1 MSMTAADCIRISEL
15 DCYVAGSMA
24 DGEAAELE
32 QHIHQCA
39 RCLARLSELLGV
51 DCSESMGSF
60 TTAVLSATATP
71 QPAATHHG
79 SWYANFPQ
87 RADAL
92 SRYKPLRI
100 SGAGGAGIVWEAW
113 DELMKRTVAVKL
125 LPSDRSSPSEV
136 ARFLQE
142 ANVLARLSHPNIVS
156 VYELTYHE
164 GRLAIVMEYISGR
177 TLAEQ
182 IRGGPVSETEAINA
196 LCVIAGALDHAH
208 HNGVIHRDLKP
219 SNLLLRWREPLGDH
233 TQVLGN
239 AEIKVSD
246 FGLARV
252 MDQQGM
258 TQTGQR
264 LGTPTYMAPEQVA
277 GDVAA
282 IGVCTD
288 IHGLGAILYELLTGR
303 PPFTSSDPLVTM
315 AMIRQNEPVSPR
327 LLQPKLSREI
337 ELICLKCLAKSPGHR
352 YESAAALLGDLQ
364 ALLAGQPISARPIGP
379 VRQSIRWAIRN
390 KALAASAGVAVLS
403 VAALIHQS
411 VSFAWTQKR
420 MRDESVVMER
430 SANQKAVAAEQA
442 SQTAQA
448 YAKALRDQ
456 LRSTIAELE
465 YVQHYLESTGAL
477 PITDAASAER
487 RAIVMNTT
495 LRAYENYLQ
504 FVGVDK
510 SLQTEDLPIATRHVQ
525 LAKSLNPD
533 RDLQPQLARI
543 ADCIRRLT
551 DSDHNDPT
559 IRDAEIL
566 YNFTAARDHWDR
578 GRSLESAECF
588 VQAAKLTS
596 SATDSYT
603 PGDSRHIIML
613 RNESMFLEGA
623 SAMYSTQ
630 ELHQKAIDAALNVC
644 RIREHIISLG
654 SANDEDTLQLIH
666 SRLLLA
672 RQYRR
677 ISDIRLADLAV
688 KSALTAAQELRDQKP
703 ARAAEIDTLLE
714 KHRDVLDSNPNATS
728 L

>member
-1 MSMTAADCIRISEL
+1 MTAADCIRISEL
-15 DCYVAGSMA
+15 DCYVAGAMT
-24 DGEAAELE
+24 DGEAADLEL
-32 QHIHQCA
+32 HIHRCSC
-39 RCLARLSELLGV
+39 CLARLSELLGV
-51 DCSESMGSF
+51 DCSDTFESYTNS
-60 TTAVLSATATP
+60 VLSATEKQ
-71 QPAATHHG
+71 QPAAAQPS
-79 SWYANFPQ
+79 SWDAYFPQ
-87 RADAL
+87 RPDAI

-136 ARFLQE
+136 ARFLRE
-142 ANVLARLSHPNIVS
+142 ANVLARLSHPNIVA

-164 GRLAIVMEYISGR
+164 GRLAIVMEYVSGR

-182 IRGGPVSETEAINA
+182 IRGEPVSETEAISA
-196 LCVIAGALDHAH
+196 LCLIAGALDHAH

-219 SNLLLRWREPLGDH
+219 SNLLLRWREPLSDH
-233 TQVLGN
+233 SQVLGN

-258 TQTGQR
+258 TQNGQR
-264 LGTPTYMAPEQVA
+264 LGTPAYMAPEQVA

-288 IHGLGAILYELLTGR
+288 IYGAGAILYELLTGR

-337 ELICLKCLAKSPGHR
+337 ELICLKCLAKLPGHR
-352 YESAAALLGDLQ
+352 YESAAALLRDLQ

-379 VRQSIRWAIRN
+379 IRQAIRWAVRN
-390 KALAASAGVAVLS
+390 KALAVSAGVAVLAI
-403 VAALIHQS
+403 AALVHQS
-411 VSFAWTQKR
+411 VTFAWTQKR
-420 MRDESVVMER
+420 MRDKSVMMEQ
-430 SANQKAVAAEQA
+430 SANQKALAAEQA
-442 SQTAQA
+442 AQTAEV
-448 YAKALRDQ
+448 YATALRDQ

-477 PITDAASAER
+477 PVTDAASAER

-495 LRAYENYLQ
+495 LRAYENYLS

-510 SLQTEDLPIATRHVQ
+510 ALQTEDLEIATRHVQ
-525 LAKSLNPD
+525 LAKSLYPD

-543 ADCIRRLT
+543 ADCIGRLRT
-551 DSDHNDPT
+551 SDHSDPA

-566 YNFTAARDHWDR
+566 YYYTAARDHWDR

-588 VQAAKLTS
+588 VRAAELAG
-596 SATDSYT
+596 SAANSHP
-603 PGDSRHIIML
+603 PGDSKHLIML

-623 SAMYSTQ
+623 ATMYSTQ
-630 ELHQKAIDAALNVC
+630 ELHPKAIDASLKVC
-644 RIREHIISLG
+644 RIREHIIALG
-654 SANDEDTLQLIH
+654 SANDEDILQLIH
-666 SRLLLA
+666 SQLLLA

-677 ISDIRLADLAV
+677 ILDIGSADLAV
-688 KSALTAAQELRDQKP
+688 KSALDTAQKLRDQKP
-703 ARAAEIDTLLE
+703 SRAAELDQLLE
-714 KHRDVLDSNPNATS
+714 KHREVL
-728 L
+728 